1 MQTFPC
7 PENFLKR
14 LNNSHSSGGVT
25 WGERGKGGGCGC
37 NRSAFCK
44 IVSFWEKVFP
54 FMNLYTVH
62 LASLSLLLLS
72 RVFLDPFAA
81 TWVMFKDHILLID
94 RVKRNRPLLW
104 PPHTVINLNDHS
116 LIFIVVTGHH
126 SAMIATSLM
135 SSYRV
140 LIIKS
145 FDSSLK

>member
-104 PPHTVINLNDHS
+104 PPHTVINLNDIRWFLS
-116 LIFIVVTGHH
+116 LSQGIIRQWLQHH
-126 SAMIATSLM
+126 WCPVIAFCLLK
-135 SSYRV
+135 V
-140 LIIKS
+140 LIRV
-145 FDSSLK
+145 